1 MRPPLVPLW
10 KSCDYYSEL
19 IKIYRVLDRQE
30 CFSIREAYTKEVC
43 ARTTWAILDD
53 GRSFF
58 WQTVVAADFAPG
70 ARGPRATSYLEA
82 ITNSVRNANLIQ
94 RATFPWEWLPQAA
107 PLPHYQAP
115 PSGAPPTN
123 WTPPSGAPP
132 TNWETPPGV
141 APGATHPSSPRN
153 PKKNDLCHQK
163 IKQLMDPY
171 LKRYNNYVNLS
182 DILTASGKCM
192 TGLPTLPQY
201 CSTKGDSFIC
211 WKSVLGTC
219 LRGRRCR
226 FARGHVKQ
234 GDATDAFADASLD
247 CVSKGV
253 LYYTNLPPGT
263 PASPSSKHKWSGGGT
278 GTP

>member
-1 MRPPLVPLW
+1 
-10 KSCDYYSEL
+10 
-19 IKIYRVLDRQE
+19 
-30 CFSIREAYTKEVC
+30 
-43 ARTTWAILDD
+43 
-53 GRSFF
+53 
-58 WQTVVAADFAPG
+58 VAADFTPG
-70 ARGPRATSYLEA
+70 AWGPSATSYLEA
-82 ITNSVRNANLIQ
+82 ITDSVRNANLIQ
-94 RATFPWEWLPQAA
+94 RATFPREWLPQAA

-153 PKKNDLCHQK
+153 PKKSNPRHPK

-182 DILTASGKCM
+182 DILTASGKRM
-192 TGLPTLPQY
+192 NDLPTLPQY
-201 CSTKGDSFIC
+201 CSTKGDAFIC
-211 WKSVLGTC
+211 WNSVLSTC
-219 LRGRRCR
+219 LQGRRCR

-234 GDATDAFADASLD
+234 GDATDAFADATLD
-247 CVSKGV
+247 CMSKGV
-253 LYYTNLPPGT
+253 IYYTNLPPGT
-263 PASPSSKHKWSGGGT
+263 SDSSISKRKWGGGGA